1 MCKIV
6 SAALVAAGLLGV
18 TTVASATPA
27 EFGVGIYFG
36 STAPLH
42 PAPAPVVVHEQPV
55 YVAPAHAAPVYVAPE
70 HAAPVHSPR
79 APAHYAQR
87 APWRHGVH
95 DDGYRRRQH

>member
-1 MCKIV
+1 MRKIV

-18 TTVASATPA
+18 ATVASATPA

-36 STAPLH
+36 STAPSH

-55 YVAPAHAAPVYVAPE
+55 YVAPAHAAPVYVAP
-70 HAAPVHSPR
+70 
-79 APAHYAQR
+79 AHYAQR